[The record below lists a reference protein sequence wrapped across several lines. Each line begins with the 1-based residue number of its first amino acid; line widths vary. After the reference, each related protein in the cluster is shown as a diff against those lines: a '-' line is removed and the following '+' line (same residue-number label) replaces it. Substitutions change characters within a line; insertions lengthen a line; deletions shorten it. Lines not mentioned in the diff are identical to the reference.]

1 MAKKN
6 IFVSFIILTL
16 FVGFSNKCFS
26 NEISVVV
33 SISDYKINDEKYDEI
48 SDPDIYFSIFHN
60 NSKLETSKLI
70 RDSKFNSYGE
80 MKMFGDYCQGIS
92 NFAIDDNLVVKFYD
106 SDYDSGSVNDF
117 WEWTQGS
124 LYKYM
129 ATYRKQLELMNDKE
143 KKYDDYEA
151 YLVAKDDP
159 EVKKMQEE
167 IRENVIALNNRKNN
181 KEETEY
187 LGEIA
192 IDVAE
197 VIEKFNSGKEQHAA
211 NYEIKNI
218 KTDQVVGKANLVI
231 KKFDGIGSSIKV
243 KSY

>member
-1 MAKKN
+1 MAKK
-6 IFVSFIILTL
+6 IILTSFIVLSL
-16 FVGFSNKCFS
+16 FLGFTNLVFS
-26 NEISVVV
+26 NEIPIVVC
-33 SISDYKINDEKYDEI
+33 ISDYKINDEKYDEI
-48 SDPDIYFSIFHN
+48 SDPDIYFSIFYN
-60 NSKLETSKLI
+60 NSKIETSKPV

-92 NFAIDDNLVVKFYD
+92 NFTIDDKLVVKFYD
-106 SDYDSGSVNDF
+106 SDYDTGSVNDF

-151 YLVAKDDP
+151 YTVAKDDP
-159 EVKKMQEE
+159 EVKKTEEE
-167 IRENVIALNNRKNN
+167 IREYVMELNNRKNN

-187 LGEIA
+187 LGEIE
-192 IDVAE
+192 INVVE
-197 VIEKFNSGKEQHAA
+197 VVGKFKSGEEQHAA

-218 KTDQVVGKANLVI
+218 KTEQIVGKANIVI
-231 KKFDGIGSSIKV
+231 KRFEGIGSSLKV